1 MSPMASDFQ
10 VLLSVCYKLINQNLL
25 SDEKKELMLISR
37 VICRILCHY
46 LEASIPKFDSYT
58 FIPTISSAAA
68 LLLKL
73 APKHFESSWAY
84 HCVHICGHVS
94 HRLYAIPIGE
104 EDTDARVENTI

>member
-46 LEASIPKFDSYT
+46 LETSIPKFDSYT

-73 APKHFESSWAY
+73 APKHFESWSDI
-84 HCVHICGHVS
+84 HICNDILGLSLCTHLRS
-94 HRLYAIPIGE
+94 CF
-104 EDTDARVENTI
+104 T